1 MPRTV
6 SAGMQAHLDEE
17 VTQLCHIWSI
27 ARTDGVTYRFTS
39 LDRDLTWEGNT
50 YYALQAG
57 SQSAIEFRLELSV
70 NNLELRGFLDV
81 LHISETDLIAGRF
94 NRSDVRFWIA
104 KWEIVNG
111 RSVIVE
117 TPIKT
122 IRGWSGNVTREGNL
136 YTAEVRSLNQGLQQS
151 IGSVIAER
159 CRALPLGSTGFGADR
174 GCNYPVDPDPWQAY
188 TEYGSPPVG
197 QGAVIIALPNGHGD
211 WDAGGPANGTVS
223 IQSGGT
229 GYSNNLE
236 ISAHWTFDWGEVI
249 KWDATSYTVQDGV
262 ITDVFFPLTADG
274 AKPGHSAVTIS
285 VVDLGGLEDTFV
297 APTTPNGFNYRLI
310 QTGQTDM
317 VEPTWPTTI
326 GATVTDG
333 SVVWETVASSQY
345 AGEVAFSDARWYLEV
360 DGVSIGGNPDFT
372 ASNYILGTG
381 AVIKALPNGH
391 GLWDG
396 GTTPSNV
403 QIVNAG
409 LNYQN
414 PSATAIFIHPQ
425 NGTTVEWAATTV
437 GVSSDGKI
445 TYVEFPPTIEN
456 EKPDAAAVTFIIR
469 DETGVDT
476 ESPGGFF
483 DGGSVVFT
491 SGDNIGI
498 EIDILRFIDDGGG
511 YYLIEL
517 AAPAPFDIHGY
528 SNSGSSN
535 GDGVILKIGCDG
547 RWQTCLHRFHN
558 QLNFRGEPGIPGTDV
573 LFRINTNE

>member
-1 MPRTV
+1 MPRTI
-6 SAGMQAHLDEE
+6 SAGMNTHINLS
-17 VTQLCHIWSI
+17 VTQLAHLWSI
-27 ARTDGVTYRFTS
+27 ERTDGVTYRFTS
-39 LDRDLTWEGNT
+39 LDRNLTYDGNV
-50 YYALQAG
+50 YYALQGG

-81 LHISETDLIAGRF
+81 LHIAEPDLIAGRF
-94 NRSDVRFWIA
+94 DRADVRFFIV

-111 RSVIVE
+111 RGVVVE

-122 IRGWSGNVTREGNL
+122 IRGWTGAVTREGNV
-136 YTAEVRSLNQGLQQS
+136 YTAEVRSLSQGLQQS
-151 IGSVIAER
+151 IGSVISER

-188 TEYGSPPVG
+188 TEYGDAPVG
-197 QGAVIIALPNGHGD
+197 KGAVIIPLPNGSGD
-211 WDAGGPANGTVS
+211 WDAGGPSNGTVF

-249 KWDATSYTVQDGV
+249 KWDATSYTVTEGV

-274 AKPGHSAVTIS
+274 AKPGHSEIRIS
-285 VVDLGGLEDTFV
+285 VVDLGGVGDTFV
-297 APTTPNGFNYRLI
+297 APSTPNGFNYRLL
-310 QTGQTDM
+310 QTGQTDA
-317 VEPTWPTTI
+317 VEPTWPTVI

-345 AGEVAFSDARWYLEV
+345 VGTVAFSDARWYIEV
-360 DGVSIGGNPDFT
+360 NGTSIGGNPDFT
-372 ASNYILGTG
+372 PSNSITGSGASLR
-381 AVIKALPNGH
+381 ALPNGN

-403 QIVNAG
+403 QILNAG

-414 PSATAIFIHPQ
+414 PSATAIFVHPV

-437 GVSSDGKI
+437 GISDEGKI
-445 TYVEFPPTIEN
+445 TYVSFPPTVEN
-456 EKPDAAAVTFIIR
+456 EKPDAAAVTFRIV
-469 DETGVDT
+469 DETGIDT

-483 DGGSVVFT
+483 DGGSVTFT

-498 EIDILRFIDDGGG
+498 EIDIARFVDDGG

-517 AAPAPFDIHGY
+517 AAPAPFDITYGV
-528 SNSGSSN
+528 SDGT
-535 GDGVILKIGCDG
+535 GVILKIGCDG
-547 RWQTCLHRFHN
+547 RWQTCKNRFHN